1 MDKKV
6 VTAYGLVCLL
16 IVSIL
21 FNIKLLVER
30 HSQDRT
36 ITTSDTTRV
45 TIVDTIPYLHPV
57 QVDSVIVRYETE
69 RLPHVKETGNSL
81 TRGDVH
87 VKDTGFSL
95 TQPIHPIC
103 TDSVSVKIPITQKQ
117 YADSTYTAWV
127 SGYKPSLDSIYVY
140 PRHDVATITNTIR
153 LKPKRWGVGLNVGY
167 GITPKNGMQPY
178 IGIGVNYNLFSF

>member
-21 FNIKLLVER
+21 FNIMLLVER
-30 HSQDRT
+30 RSQERV
-36 ITTSDTTRV
+36 ITSSDTTRV
-45 TIVDTIPYLHPV
+45 TVIDTIPYLYPTP
-57 QVDSVIVRYETE
+57 VDSVVVRYVTE
-69 RLPHVKETGNSL
+69 RLPTVRDT
-81 TRGDVH
+81 VH
-87 VKDTGFSL
+87 SIF
-95 TQPIHPIC
+95 I
-103 TDSVSVKIPITQKQ
+103 DSVAVEIPITQKQ

-140 PRHDVATITNTIR
+140 PRHDVVTITNTIR

-178 IGIGVNYNLFSF
+178 IGVGVNYNLFSF

>member
-16 IVSIL
+16 IVSVL
-21 FNIKLLVER
+21 FNIMLLVER
-30 HSQDRT
+30 HSQDRV
-36 ITTSDTTRV
+36 ITSSDTTRV
-45 TIVDTIPYLHPV
+45 TVIDTISYLYPTP
-57 QVDSVIVRYETE
+57 VDSVVVRYVTE
-69 RLPHVKETGNSL
+69 RLPTVRDT
-81 TRGDVH
+81 VH
-87 VKDTGFSL
+87 SIFV
-95 TQPIHPIC
+95 
-103 TDSVSVKIPITQKQ
+103 DSVAVEIPITQKR

-140 PRHDVATITNTIR
+140 PRHDVVTITNTIR

>member
-21 FNIKLLVER
+21 FNIMLLVER
-30 HSQDRT
+30 HSQERV
-36 ITTSDTTRV
+36 ITSSDTTRATV
-45 TIVDTIPYLHPV
+45 IDTVPYLYPTPI
-57 QVDSVIVRYETE
+57 DSVVVRYVTE
-69 RLPHVKETGNSL
+69 RLPTVRDT
-81 TRGDVH
+81 VH
-87 VKDTGFSL
+87 SIF
-95 TQPIHPIC
+95 I
-103 TDSVSVKIPITQKQ
+103 DSVAVEIPITQKQ

-140 PRHDVATITNTIR
+140 PRHDVVTITNTIR

>member
-21 FNIKLLVER
+21 FNIMLLVER
-30 HSQDRT
+30 HSQERV
-36 ITTSDTTRV
+36 ITSSDTTRGTV
-45 TIVDTIPYLHPV
+45 IDTIPYLYPTP
-57 QVDSVIVRYETE
+57 VDSVVVRYVTE
-69 RLPHVKETGNSL
+69 RLPTVRDT
-81 TRGDVH
+81 VH
-87 VKDTGFSL
+87 SIF
-95 TQPIHPIC
+95 I
-103 TDSVSVKIPITQKQ
+103 DSVAVEIPITQKQ

-140 PRHDVATITNTIR
+140 PRHDVVTITNTIR